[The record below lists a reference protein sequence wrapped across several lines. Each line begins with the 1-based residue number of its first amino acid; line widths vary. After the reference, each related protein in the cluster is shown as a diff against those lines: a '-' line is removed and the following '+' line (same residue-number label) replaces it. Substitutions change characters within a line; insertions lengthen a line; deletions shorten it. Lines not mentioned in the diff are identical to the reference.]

1 MPTAAAISA
10 GGAIIGGGLNA
21 LGSYFGQKAQT
32 QYGEQAISAIQ
43 QMFQQSQQALNP
55 FITGGQNAFSQLQQY
70 LPTFTTPFGAT
81 PGSGPTGAVNP
92 QSTLAALRA
101 TPGYQFALDQGLKS
115 TTNAFTAQ
123 GLGGAGSG
131 NLGKGLIN
139 YSEGLADT
147 TYQQQ
152 FTNYLQQLQQQYGM
166 FLGPSSVGAGAAG
179 SLSQAAGQAGT
190 GISNMLAGIGNAQ
203 AGALTAGA
211 SAIGGGISNAANAIT
226 LPALLQYMQSL
237 RGGGGTAVAPFA
249 GIAGNPYSSSYYG
262 GSVSG

>member
-10 GGAIIGGGLNA
+10 GGSVISGGLGA
-21 LGSYFGQKAQT
+21 LGSYLGGQAQT
-32 QYGEQAISAIQ
+32 NYGGQAIAAIQ
-43 QMFQQSQQALNP
+43 QMFGQSQQALQP

-70 LPTFTTPFGAT
+70 LPGWSTPFGAT
-81 PGSGPTGAVNP
+81 PGSGPGGQVNP
-92 QSTLAALRA
+92 QSTEAALRA

-131 NLGKGLIN
+131 NLQKGLIN
-139 YSEGLADT
+139 YSQGLADT

-152 FTNYLQQLQQQYGM
+152 FQNYLAQNQQQYGM
-166 FLGPSSVGAGAAG
+166 YAGPSQIGAGAAG
-179 SLSQAAGQAGT
+179 SLSQAAGAAGS

-203 AGALTAGA
+203 AGAYTSGLSSIGAGLGGAA
-211 SAIGGGISNAANAIT
+211 SAYT
-226 LPALLQYMQSL
+226 LPSLLQYLQTN
-237 RGGGGTAVAPFA
+237 RGTVPFA
-249 GIAGNPYSSSYYG
+249 GTVGAPNGSAYYG